1 MSSTMLYDRQVL
13 NNLISHIAANTRT
26 RTGKWMANT
35 RYNEIRERYMSV
47 RHDNKIKQ
55 YYYDICLQMPTGK
68 VFAKCNTDHMVA
80 LVDLIEFLLT
90 ETDLSLALSS
100 NIIPCCESNVF
111 HPNLQ

>member
-1 MSSTMLYDRQVL
+1 MLYDRQVL
-13 NNLISHIAANTRT
+13 NNLISHTDENNTT
-26 RTGKWMANT
+26 MIGKWMANT

-47 RHDNKIKQ
+47 RPENEITQ
-55 YYYDICLQMPTGK
+55 YYYDICLQMQTGK
-68 VFAKCNTDHMVA
+68 VFERYKRDHMVA

-111 HPNLQ
+111 HPNL